1 MVAKG
6 KKTREILALILFL
19 AGLFLALA
27 LVSYHPNDLLALKQG
42 FNPEQSIINLT
53 GRSGA
58 ALSELLFWTFGA
70 AAFLVPLI
78 FVFYSFRL
86 FLEKTFR
93 MSLIEPVG
101 FICFTVAVSALLAL
115 HFSYIDIFGVEIS
128 AGGLVGMLA
137 FILRDLFSVTG
148 SYLVLAAVLIVS
160 ATLAGFFS
168 LGRFF
173 SFLGQLPA
181 FSGRAFSRPRP
192 AKERVHI
199 PRPPPKPR
207 VTTEVKVSRPEP
219 ALAARRPAEA
229 SQEEFPFARVGQAFK
244 LPALGLL
251 DPIPQ
256 EEEKLD
262 KDGLLK
268 DSQLLGK
275 KLDDFG
281 VEGKVTEVRPG
292 PVITMF
298 EFSPAPGV
306 KISRIVNLADDLALA
321 LRARTVRIVA
331 PVPGKAVVGIEIPN
345 LDRRRV
351 CLREILASPQFMED
365 PSPLKLALGKDISG
379 RPFVASLAH
388 MPHLLVAGS
397 TGAGKSIFINS
408 AILSILF
415 QATPD
420 DVKFILIDPK
430 RLELS
435 PYNGIPHLLLPV
447 IVEPKKA
454 ALALKWAVEEME
466 RRYLLL
472 TDRGARNIENYNQK
486 MAHEDKLP
494 YVVLVIDE
502 LADLMMAAGRMV
514 EGLIARL
521 AQMARASGIH
531 LIVATQRPSV
541 DVLTGLI
548 KANFPARISFQV
560 PSKIDSRTILD
571 ASGAEHLLGK
581 GDMLFLPPGTDY
593 LTRVHG
599 CFISEQEA
607 RSVIQYLKEQGKPTY
622 QHMLSPETPPE
633 DAMEAS
639 EVDEKYDEA
648 VALVMETGQV
658 SISMIQRRLRIGFNR
673 AARII
678 EKMEEEGLVS
688 KPEPGKP
695 REILRHKLAR

>member
-1 MVAKG
+1 VA
-6 KKTREILALILFL
+6 LLLFL
-19 AGLFLALA
+19 ASLFLALA
-27 LVSYHPNDLLALKQG
+27 LVSYTPNDLLTLKQG
-42 FNPEQSIINLT
+42 FNPEQSIVNLT
-53 GRSGA
+53 GRAGV

-70 AAFLVPLI
+70 AAFLIPLI
-78 FVFYSFRL
+78 LVFYSFRL
-86 FLEKTFR
+86 FLEKPFR
-93 MSLIEPVG
+93 MNLIEPVG
-101 FICFTVAVSALLAL
+101 FIVFIVAVSALLAL
-115 HFSYIDIFGVEIS
+115 RFSYINIFGVEIS
-128 AGGLVGMLA
+128 AGGLVGLLA
-137 FILRDLFSVTG
+137 FILKDLFSVAG
-148 SYLVLAAVLIVS
+148 SYLVLIAVLIAS

-173 SFLGQLPA
+173 SLLGQLPA
-181 FSGRAFSRPRP
+181 FSSRAISRPWP
-192 AKERVHI
+192 TKERVRI
-199 PRPPPKPR
+199 PRPTPKPR
-207 VTTEVKVSRPEP
+207 AAAEVKVSKPEP
-219 ALAARRPAEA
+219 PPLARRPVEA
-229 SQEEFPFARVGQAFK
+229 SQEEFPFARVGQEFK

-251 DPIPQ
+251 DINPP

-262 KDGLLK
+262 KEALLK
-268 DSQLLGK
+268 DSQLLEK

-298 EFSPAPGV
+298 EFAPAPGV

-321 LRARTVRIVA
+321 MRARTVRIVA
-331 PVPGKAVVGIEIPN
+331 PVPGKAVVGVEIPN
-345 LDRRRV
+345 ADRHRV
-351 CLREILASPQFMED
+351 YLREILASPQFLDD
-365 PSPLKLALGKDISG
+365 PSPLRLALGKDISG
-379 RPFVASLAH
+379 RPFVTSLTQ

-397 TGAGKSIFINS
+397 TGAGKSIFLNS
-408 AILSILF
+408 IILSILF

-420 DVKFILIDPK
+420 EAKLILIDPK
-430 RLELS
+430 RLELY
-435 PYNGIPHLLLPV
+435 PYQGIPHLLLPV

-466 RRYLLL
+466 RRYQLLI
-472 TDRGARNIENYNQK
+472 DKGARNIENYNQK
-486 MAHEDKLP
+486 MANQDKLP

-502 LADLMMAAGRMV
+502 LADLMMAAGRAV

-531 LIVATQRPSV
+531 LVVATQRPSV

-548 KANFPARISFQV
+548 KANFPARISFLV

-581 GDMLFLPPGTDY
+581 GDMLFLPPGAGHIV
-593 LTRVHG
+593 RVHG
-599 CFISEQEA
+599 SFVSEREA
-607 RSVIQYLKEQGKPTY
+607 KNVIQYLKERGKPTY
-622 QHMLSPETPPE
+622 EHMLPSEPLPE
-633 DAMEAS
+633 DTMEAA
-639 EVDEKYDEA
+639 EIDEKYDEA

-678 EKMEEEGLVS
+678 ERMEEDGLVS

-695 REILRHKLAR
+695 REILRHRVEV